1 MRKGF
6 ATFFGFAY
14 VGMPGRHEMGSPLE
28 AGKALAGYK
37 TKERFGGE
45 WYFKKP

>member
-6 ATFFGFAY
+6 ATFFGFAHI
-14 VGMPGRHEMGSPLE
+14 GLPDGHQIGSPLE

-37 TKERFGGE
+37 TKERLGGE
-45 WYFKKP
+45 WYFKKA